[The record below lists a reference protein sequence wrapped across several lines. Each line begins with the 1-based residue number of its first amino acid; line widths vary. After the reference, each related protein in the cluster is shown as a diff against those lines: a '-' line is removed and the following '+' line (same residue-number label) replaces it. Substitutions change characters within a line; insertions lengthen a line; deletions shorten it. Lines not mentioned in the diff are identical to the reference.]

1 MRTRLSN
8 KQKIAKDLSF
18 IKEGGE
24 LWWTGDDGDK
34 AQWVTVVAI
43 PDGEINIDDDS
54 VVVCVNRLG
63 EEFECFPDELM
74 ASNPKGESLEDY
86 GIVARQLRRAAKN
99 YMMKKIASVKV
110 AKRDDNDKDVYTVDM
125 WNESKE
131 YSLESDPV
139 VTKIYYDADEAIEAA
154 EGLLKEYMDE
164 DDEWIVSVLAGEYE
178 KPSGDILGEPTEIWS
193 KSNKGGKKTASVK
206 VAAEDDD
213 TADDNDD
220 DILNEDNEESTDEL
234 KVVTFKTSDKALV
247 DLLKGDF
254 TDITITTDDDEETFG
269 PESFGD
275 LKVSD
280 VKESDKTAS
289 IRRRLTAAELDV
301 AAVPAADEDT
311 VNQMRNWLLKQG
323 QFKSCIDTLTNEIAT
338 NAVYDL
344 LTGKKTDN
352 PTNGTEAYAFDWAS
366 RLLRSQFTSQIGK
379 FKGQS
384 VETQVE
390 PPAIPEVSEPV
401 EEIEVAASR
410 TASRNRIAS
419 ADRELANQL
428 PHGSGI
434 DYDWSFEKVGP
445 DTVKAENAW
454 HYMNANGY
462 YVGPIPFS
470 MVLKTDGTFDGPEFV
485 SVGELAKTDFGKEIA
500 FDVISNGLSAKEA
513 EEKGLYDSATGEPNY
528 DAVSDEDIK
537 STLESEI
544 KDLGDVVWESFG
556 ETNQKALGAAVKAFL
571 TDK

>member
-74 ASNPKGESLEDY
+74 ASNPNGESLEDY

-139 VTKIYYDADEAIEAA
+139 VTKIYYDVDEAIEAA

-164 DDEWIVSVLAGEYE
+164 EDEWIVYVFAGEYE
-178 KPSGDILGEPTEIWS
+178 KPSGAIWGEPTDIWS
-193 KSNKGGKKTASVK
+193 KSNKDGKKTASVK

-213 TADDNDD
+213 AADDNDD
-220 DILNEDNEESTDEL
+220 DILNEDNDDDILNEDNGESTDEL

-254 TDITITTDDDEETFG
+254 TDITIATDDDEETFG

-289 IRRRLTAAELDV
+289 IRRSLTAAELDI

-401 EEIEVAASR
+401 DDIEVAASR
-410 TASRNRIAS
+410 TASRRRIAS

-434 DYDWSFEKVGP
+434 DKKKSDRKL
-445 DTVKAENAW
+445 T
-454 HYMNANGY
+454 
-462 YVGPIPFS
+462 PFRGC
-470 MVLKTDGTFDGPEFV
+470 DRAD
-485 SVGELAKTDFGKEIA
+485 
-500 FDVISNGLSAKEA
+500 
-513 EEKGLYDSATGEPNY
+513 
-528 DAVSDEDIK
+528 
-537 STLESEI
+537 
-544 KDLGDVVWESFG
+544 KDLII
-556 ETNQKALGAAVKAFL
+556 FL
-571 TDK
+571 